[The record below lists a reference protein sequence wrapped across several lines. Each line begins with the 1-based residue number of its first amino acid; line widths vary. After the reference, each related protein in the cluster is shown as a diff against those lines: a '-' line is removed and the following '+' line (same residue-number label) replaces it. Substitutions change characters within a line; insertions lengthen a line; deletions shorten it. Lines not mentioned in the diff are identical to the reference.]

1 MVTQI
6 VVPVAICVVLPVT
19 VVWLTTR
26 MKMNNDKLR
35 SEVLIKAI
43 ETNKDID
50 ADKLAE
56 ALARPAKTERDVLFS
71 RLKRG
76 VLFSVLAVLCT
87 ILAIV
92 VYLTDFESNAQNVLA
107 LVAAGSYAI
116 GIGNL
121 VVYFVSKPHIL
132 GEENKSAEE

>member
-1 MVTQI
+1 MPNTL
-6 VVPVAICVVLPVT
+6 VPIAVCVVLPVT

-87 ILAIV
+87 ILAMV

>member
-1 MVTQI
+1 MPNTL
-6 VVPVAICVVLPVT
+6 VPIAVCVVLPVT

-87 ILAIV
+87 ILAIM

-132 GEENKSAEE
+132 SEENKSAEE

>member
-1 MVTQI
+1 MPNTL
-6 VVPVAICVVLPVT
+6 VPIAVCVVLPVT

>member
-35 SEVLIKAI
+35 TEVLIKAI

>member
-35 SEVLIKAI
+35 TEVLLKAI

>member
-1 MVTQI
+1 MPNTL
-6 VVPVAICVVLPVT
+6 VPIAVCVVLPVT

-35 SEVLIKAI
+35 TEVLLKAI

>member
-19 VVWLTTR
+19 VVWLTPR

-76 VLFSVLAVLCT
+76 VMFTILAVLCT

-132 GEENKSAEE
+132 GEENESAEE